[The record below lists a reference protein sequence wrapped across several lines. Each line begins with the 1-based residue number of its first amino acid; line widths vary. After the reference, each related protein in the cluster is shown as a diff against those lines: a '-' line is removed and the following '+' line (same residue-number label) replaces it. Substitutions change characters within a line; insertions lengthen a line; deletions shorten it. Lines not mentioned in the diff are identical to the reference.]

1 MSAAQSPPTHPQR
14 FIAGLGIAQ
23 IISWGSL
30 IYAFP
35 LLAGPMGQE
44 LGWSKPQTYL
54 LASLALAMAGLA
66 AYPVGSVIDR
76 GRGRTVMAVGSALAG
91 VSLLLWAMAG
101 SAWLLVPAFIGIGVA
116 QAMTLYDPAFAVIA
130 RRFGDKARDG
140 ITSLTLWG
148 GFAST
153 VFLPIVQG
161 MLDLFGWRPT
171 LVGLALFNLLLSL
184 PLHLWLL
191 RDDGVGGP
199 APRRLIADDRQTT
212 AWALRQWVFWGLAVT
227 FMLYFAAFTSVTFHL
242 YPLLA
247 ERGMDAAHIVT
258 IMAIIGPAQVAGR
271 VVVMGIARA
280 LSIRVVGRLT
290 TAALALSLL
299 GLALAGDDFWLLALF
314 ALIYGGANGV
324 LTIVRGAAV
333 PEMLTARAYGS
344 INGALSTPIN
354 IVRAAAPSATALLH
368 AAFGS
373 YDGVLAAWLVMAGM
387 MMLVFWLT
395 ARLARPPEP

>member
-1 MSAAQSPPTHPQR
+1 MSAAQSLPSSPRR
-14 FIAGLGIAQ
+14 FIAGLGVAQ

-35 LLAGPMGQE
+35 LLAGPMGRD
-44 LGWSKPQTYL
+44 LGWTKPETYL

-66 AYPVGSVIDR
+66 AYPVGSAIDR

-91 VSLLLWAMAG
+91 GSLLLWAIAG
-101 SAWLLVPAFIGIGVA
+101 SAFLLVPAFIGIGVA

-130 RRFGDKARDG
+130 RQFGDRARDG

-153 VFLPIVQG
+153 VFIPIVQIL
-161 MLDLFGWRPT
+161 LDLFGWRQT
-171 LVGLALFNLLLSL
+171 LMGLALFNLLLCL

-191 RDDGVGGP
+191 RDDGTVQHASP
-199 APRRLIADDRQTT
+199 AQGAQDKLALR
-212 AWALRQWVFWGLAVT
+212 WALRQWVFWGLAAT

-247 ERGMDAAHIVT
+247 ERGIDAAHIVT
-258 IMAIIGPAQVAGR
+258 IMSIIGPAQVAGR
-271 VVVMGIARA
+271 VVVMGLARS
-280 LSIRVVGRLT
+280 LSMRVVGRLT

-299 GLALAGDDFWLLALF
+299 GLALAGGDFWLLALF

-324 LTIVRGAAV
+324 LTIVRGASV
-333 PEMLTARAYGS
+333 PEMLTVRAYGS

-354 IVRAAAPSATALLH
+354 IVRAAAPSVTALLH
-368 AAFGS
+368 AAVGS
-373 YDGVLAAWLVMAGM
+373 YDGVLAAWLVMAAL
-387 MMLVFWLT
+387 MLLAFWLT
-395 ARLARPPEP
+395 ARLERPPEP